1 LLDEVMTHAYEID
14 VNIDQTSRR
23 LRLQNLRV
31 LMAVIDAGSMGRA
44 RRELSITQ
52 PAISRSIADLE
63 DTFGVPLLERGPH
76 GVQPTAFG
84 VALRDCGLAV
94 FDDLRQGIKEIASL
108 ADPEAG
114 EVRIGSG
121 GFMAASFVAAVI
133 NRLSCR
139 YPRMTFHLV
148 AAPPETLQAE
158 LVRRNIDVVVTRFGA
173 MADKALHFEPLF
185 EESFVVA
192 AGACSPWSRR
202 RRLKLQ
208 ELVDEPWTLP
218 LPDSVVGAMAL
229 DAFHRSGVTPPK
241 ATVWSTTPEMRIS
254 LLRTG
259 RFLSIFPDSV
269 LRFPAPRPEL
279 KKLPLVLPTD
289 KVRNGIFILKQRVL
303 SPATRSFMACAQE
316 VGKLGKM

>member
-1 LLDEVMTHAYEID
+1 MLLLDEVMTHAHEID

-31 LMAVIDAGSMGRA
+31 LMAVIGAGSMGRA

-52 PAISRSIADLE
+52 PAISRSIAELE
-63 DTFGVPLLERGPH
+63 DIFGVPLLERGPH

-84 VALRDCGLAV
+84 VALRDCGIAV

-114 EVRIGSG
+114 EVLIGSG

-158 LVRRNIDVVVTRFGA
+158 LVRRI
-173 MADKALHFEPLF
+173 
-185 EESFVVA
+185 
-192 AGACSPWSRR
+192 
-202 RRLKLQ
+202 
-208 ELVDEPWTLP
+208 
-218 LPDSVVGAMAL
+218 
-229 DAFHRSGVTPPK
+229 
-241 ATVWSTTPEMRIS
+241 STW
-254 LLRTG
+254 
-259 RFLSIFPDSV
+259 
-269 LRFPAPRPEL
+269 
-279 KKLPLVLPTD
+279 
-289 KVRNGIFILKQRVL
+289 
-303 SPATRSFMACAQE
+303 
-316 VGKLGKM
+316 